1 MAMTHGEK
9 KEENMNWTF
18 NKRKGKEDYHCVGG
32 WVWVKQI
39 FYKEELVEIRN
50 WDWNWAT

>member
-9 KEENMNWTF
+9 KENMNWTF
-18 NKRKGKEDYHCVGG
+18 NKRKGKRTTIVWVVG
-32 WVWVKQI
+32 VWVKQK

-50 WDWNWAT
+50 WAT